1 MSKVAPN
8 DRKIPSRQRMVK
20 LTNQRPNAKAT
31 FQSQSS
37 STETIVSEKDT
48 PPYLQ
53 QLIKK
58 IFYPNSQCNEYKDA
72 LPALTSS
79 SEVDLQLYSLIG
91 LLFKL
96 FVHSWYQRLTDDHE
110 FLDEIVDITAHITR
124 NLETR
129 LKRVDLIQLLLDDV
143 PLILNDHLEAYRKIH
158 EELGSR
164 FLPDETMDKAM
175 DHIYNH
181 FALMDD
187 DETVE
192 ADYLKVLSKNV
203 LNYLLPHDDLNST
216 LVEEFMKS
224 VLSDLLL
231 KNIIEKIIQP
241 YQIFEIISIACEFL
255 IDQDGRNEV
264 KEDDRN
270 GLTNIQTFFSQV
282 IDLVSKT
289 IFVSD
294 KKRPTSVN
302 VYSLS
307 IFSFL
312 NNLFQIN
319 NTRPVL
325 YAFIKS
331 TTPIASQAPVN
342 DLLNNLIQN
351 TLVKSL
357 RNESLIALIIQK
369 LRNNLFPS
377 DDEMGPPRIVPDLEE
392 FEKIRK
398 TTKDNLKSVC
408 NKFKLLSN
416 LVIASE
422 SELDDTLDDFLTTF
436 ENKRMNKNLVYRIL
450 DLIVIKLIP
459 ELCGMQL

>member
-37 STETIVSEKDT
+37 STETIASEKDT

-58 IFYPNSQCNEYKDA
+58 IFYPNSQCNE
-72 LPALTSS
+72 
-79 SEVDLQLYSLIG
+79 
-91 LLFKL
+91 
-96 FVHSWYQRLTDDHE
+96 LTDDHE

-129 LKRVDLIQLLLDDV
+129 IKRVDLTQLLLDDV

-203 LNYLLPHDDLNST
+203 LKYLLPHDDLNST

-255 IDQDGRNEV
+255 VDQDGGNE
-264 KEDDRN
+264 
-270 GLTNIQTFFSQV
+270 
-282 IDLVSKT
+282 T

-294 KKRPTSVN
+294 KKRPTSVS

-342 DLLNNLIQN
+342 VLLNNLIQN
-351 TLVKSL
+351 TLIKSL
-357 RNESLIALIIQK
+357 QNESLIALIIQK

-377 DDEMGPPRIVPDLEE
+377 DDEMGAPRIVPDLEE

-436 ENKRMNKNLVYRIL
+436 ENKRMNKNLIYRIL